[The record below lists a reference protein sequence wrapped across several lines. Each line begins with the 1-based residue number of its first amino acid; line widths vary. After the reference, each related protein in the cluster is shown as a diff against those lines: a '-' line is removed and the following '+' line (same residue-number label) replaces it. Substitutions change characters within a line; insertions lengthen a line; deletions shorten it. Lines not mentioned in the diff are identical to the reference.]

1 MKSQHHNGVRGV
13 YLVAAEVSRLG
24 YGVAP
29 TARNAPGADLLVYAA
44 NSAQARS
51 IDVKTNAG
59 RRSYWLM
66 GKSARHTTSPT
77 HFYVFLN
84 ISSTEGGG
92 EVFEYYVV
100 PSRVVARGT
109 VVERGSAHA
118 WYSFE
123 LKKAKPYRDRWSLLG
138 SA

>member
-1 MKSQHHNGVRGV
+1 VKHHGGIRGV

-24 YGVAP
+24 YCVAP
-29 TARNAPGADLLVYAA
+29 TARNAAGADLLVFAT

-51 IDVKTNAG
+51 IDVKTNS
-59 RRSYWLM
+59 RRVNFWLV
-66 GKSARHTTSPT
+66 GKSARSTSSRT

-84 ISSTEGGG
+84 ISSTKDGG

-100 PSRVVARGT
+100 PSKIVARKT
-109 VVERGSAHA
+109 VVERGKKSTF
-118 WYSFE
+118 YSFE
-123 LKKAKPYRDRWSLLG
+123 LRNARPYRDRWSLLG